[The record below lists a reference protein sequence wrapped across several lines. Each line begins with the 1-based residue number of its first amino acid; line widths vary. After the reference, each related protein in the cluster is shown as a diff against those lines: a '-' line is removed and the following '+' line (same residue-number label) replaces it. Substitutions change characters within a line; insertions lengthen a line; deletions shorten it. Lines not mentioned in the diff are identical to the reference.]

1 MANEIHRP
9 ITTTTAAAG
18 HPFSEDQLRLLA
30 VILDTVFAAEPGS
43 AEGEQQDDTAARQLS
58 SYDFSCLPDFKLD
71 DLIQYILQSLRPKE
85 LEKFRLGLTFL
96 SSSTITFALTGY
108 YSSFLEIPK
117 HERQRIL
124 AGWSSSFLP
133 LKRSLYSAF
142 VRLPISAIYSNS
154 RVVQGLIG
162 YPSDGDPRASS
173 LPERRK
179 PSYPYKFVQPPSVS
193 ANENLLKSSVPHL
206 DVYETDVIVIGSG
219 AGGSVV
225 ASLVAKAGYK
235 TLVIEKGRWV
245 PTEHITGSHHGFND
259 MLEGNGQ
266 ISTVDGSLIMLL
278 GTTFGGGT
286 TINWSA
292 SLAPPYHV
300 RREWAEEHGLK
311 YFGTSSFGKDIEAVS
326 TRMGVSAKDIVH
338 SKANQLFL
346 KGARKIGIHIDL
358 IPQNTAGRAHDC
370 GMCQRGCPFG
380 EKQGAAQTW
389 LKDCAE
395 SGGEFMQNGR
405 VERILFSNESNP
417 REIEIDPTKSSPNSR
432 RKYAVGVIVC
442 DSTTRKR
449 SIIRARRAVVSSSG
463 AINTP
468 ALLLRSGI
476 HLNGAVG
483 KGLHL
488 HPVTAV
494 TAWFDTQVK
503 PWEGSIMTLIS
514 CEVENR
520 LGTHY
525 GAKLEVFAS
534 NPGFYSGLFVPWKS
548 SESHKELM
556 SRYAQSFTIVVL
568 TRDRGSG
575 RVSVEEGGNG
585 DAIVD
590 YTVDTFDAQSLL
602 EGILIACQ
610 ALAAA
615 GASEIATTLPTLD
628 HFKFETTAE
637 NHNQSRFENWLN
649 GIKKAG
655 VKPGYGVLGSA
666 HQMSSCRMGSKPS
679 KDSVVSEQGKV
690 WEHENLWVADGS
702 VLPTSTGVNPSISIM
717 SVAHHIGNQIVDHLK
732 DEDRS
737 SSRKTLSKL

>member
-1 MANEIHRP
+1 MSMLSSKDGERNSP
-9 ITTTTAAAG
+9 SITTTTAAAG

-43 AEGEQQDDTAARQLS
+43 AEGEQQDDTAAHQL
-58 SYDFSCLPDFKLD
+58 
-71 DLIQYILQSLRPKE
+71 LRPKE

-173 LPERRK
+173 LPDRRK
-179 PSYPYKFVQPPSVS
+179 PSYPYKFIQPPSFS

-259 MLEGNGQ
+259 MLEGSGQ

-311 YFGTSSFGKDIEAVS
+311 YFATSSFGKDIEAVS

-358 IPQNTAGRAHDC
+358 IPQNTAVVPTIA
-370 GMCQRGCPFG
+370 GCVKEGPFG

-503 PWEGSIMTLIS
+503 PWEEIS

-702 VLPTSTGVNPSISIM
+702 VLPTSTGVNPSISVESL

>member
-142 VRLPISAIYSNS
+142 HPP
-154 RVVQGLIG
+154 
-162 YPSDGDPRASS
+162 YPN
-173 LPERRK
+173 RRK
-179 PSYPYKFVQPPSVS
+179 PSYPYKFIQPPSFS
-193 ANENLLKSSVPHL
+193 ANENLLKSSVRHL

-245 PTEHITGSHHGFND
+245 PTEHITGSTTVSMICWKEAARSVLL
-259 MLEGNGQ
+259 MLEQ
-266 ISTVDGSLIMLL
+266 PLEEDDDKLVSL
-278 GTTFGGGT
+278 
-286 TINWSA
+286 
-292 SLAPPYHV
+292 
-300 RREWAEEHGLK
+300 
-311 YFGTSSFGKDIEAVS
+311 
-326 TRMGVSAKDIVH
+326 VSAAI
-338 SKANQLFL
+338 SR
-346 KGARKIGIHIDL
+346 ARKIGIHIDL

>member
-1 MANEIHRP
+1 MKMANEIHRP

-326 TRMGVSAKDIVH
+326 TRMGVSAKDIELVKLVFI
-338 SKANQLFL
+338 SILSL
-346 KGARKIGIHIDL
+346 KILLVVPTI
-358 IPQNTAGRAHDC
+358 AGC
-370 GMCQRGCPFG
+370 VKEGPFG

-702 VLPTSTGVNPSISIM
+702 VLPTSTGIM